1 MAKKL
6 YIGQTTFEPLANQV
20 VIKGN
25 ILPQRLLL
33 ITNISN
39 NTIIYNFAD
48 PLLGLIT
55 AQFDSTTESTIFTLV
70 KDVSAMNSDDFLQ
83 VFIDDQST
91 EFTPAEDII
100 DPVGKIRISQPQNLI
115 DTDFE
120 YGLQST
126 KWETLQTVN
135 NVPTIYSTSGDTG
148 VSGISQ
154 VTAVT
159 GSLAIK
165 VEVTIAHGLEVGD
178 PITVLGLSLYQAEGA
193 FIVTSVPDNLTF
205 FFELDVPATVTGV
218 ISGNYTSIVP
228 SKFFEGSGIPVE
240 IENGIT
246 TDEASP
252 SQLTVNTASDHNYTV
267 GTKVYLRNTAGP
279 KLLTIADSAATAP
292 DNRPYVDTVSQF
304 SQTDSIDTQISTG
317 RGSFLNFPV
326 TSYDWNGTYENYFTT
341 TTFPSNTDITWVN
354 HNFRDN
360 YTVLFSDPLRGRTNA
375 NLEDGRI
382 YYVITVDADTIRLSL
397 TENGTAITLS
407 TMDLLHG
414 YPKLTLA
421 YKVEKVYNN
430 IWNTAIAARY
440 ITDVSADI
448 TLRDN
453 SGIDY
458 PSYREDTFDLTTTHG
473 LTAVPAELYVTS
485 LVQGGD
491 DDWWNGNLSQSE
503 ATAYYFTNDT
513 GQQIL
518 PTAGGWTAYNG
529 VQANGYTSSLTLRVG
544 TDFRNSAVNLAGACY
559 ESNGRIYM
567 RLRTATGREN
577 QNFYGYY
584 YQFRMTLVAYTGV
597 SQLSEAEKNTSGWDL
612 ALQEWGLG
620 GTAPTRLIAFQG
632 VSSSSSYSF
641 ATDSF
646 SYGTA
651 SNGFDNQRYSTS
663 KILNTNS
670 ATQADFLTGQF
681 ATDLSNANWA
691 DSTQNSEIFYIFCND
706 LGFNKNLLYVP
717 NHGVNQ
723 GTPSLATVTIDSAR
737 YAAGDRFGFANST
750 GFETTI
756 AEQAF
761 QVNLL
766 YVSPSTLRMQIIDA
780 PNTDD
785 ITKFASQFSMNY
797 QYANLAYNTIY
808 VENHKITASLAATYT
823 SLGGTAIAPLVSGTD
838 YRLTRVNDNRLSIS
852 DVGGGVTSVLTIE
865 YGASINT
872 ATTVFIDV
880 ETPLGAAAN
889 TATID
894 SIEFRGNFS
903 RRNEY
908 VDITFDD
915 GDNYRIGQFDDQGN
929 SSTYVTSTTFSLKD
943 VTPNLTNVGGK
954 IGFNV
959 EFDASDGVDR
969 DAAGIGFW
977 WQLRFTITASSS
989 SLALTSAGT
998 NGHQFLIENIDGAY
1012 DGIYTITEVPSSL
1025 EFNIGSTFTIP
1036 AVSYIISS
1044 IANDEI
1050 TFTTPHRLITGSP
1063 IDYSFSGTTQLFD
1076 WTAYQEPNGYA
1087 RVYVIST
1094 GVNSIKLATSSLS
1107 AINNQDI
1114 PLTYDGLPANH
1125 VFRTQNIERAIKGAG
1140 SVTVNGSTGVV
1151 SGSGTRF
1158 LSQFKR
1164 FDLIYLDSPAGYIKA
1179 YTVGDITSQSDMT
1192 ISDGD
1197 IDMTGVDY
1205 YYVTELNPR
1214 PDGYSLHLPFD
1225 GGVDITAGT
1234 SPYSKIVRQ
1243 TRKYFRYQSG
1253 KGIQTSFAVN
1263 FNPPK
1268 LARQLIQAAGTT
1280 ATIYSQE
1287 QHNLKVGDRVIIEG
1301 ATVSFGSN
1309 PYNGIFDV
1317 DTVPDLFSF
1326 TYELNEVPADPKA
1339 GGFPTYVRDSW
1350 SDSYVRAGMF
1360 DDQNGFFMEFDGQ
1373 TLNMVRRSSTLQLAG
1388 SINCTKNSTV
1398 IQGIN
1403 TSFSTQL
1410 QTGDRVVIRGQS
1422 YLINTV
1428 PADNRAIIQPAYKGA
1443 SATFVKITKT
1453 VDVKTPQSE
1462 WNLDR
1467 ADGNGFT
1474 GFILD
1479 TKKLQMAYMDYSW
1492 YGAGKIRYGFK
1503 DQHGHIRYLHE
1514 YVHNNRLT
1522 ESYFRSGNLPARYEI
1537 SNGSSPTT
1545 APTLFHFGTSVIMDG
1560 TFDDDKAYQFT
1571 AQSNQFAYTAGG
1583 QFTFNPT
1590 GNSTFTQVTIDGK
1603 RVYVYN
1609 FPINSADI
1617 TNLQTGLEV
1626 TATNTTTSEITLP
1639 AGTFITQVDIT
1650 NNRISLSYP
1659 ATTNDPTGSSA
1670 YPTIVTAD
1678 NSFVWGDSAAVDL
1691 TQFLPLIS
1699 VRLAPSVDSGLT
1711 GLLGERE
1718 IINRMQLALQQAS
1731 VTSNRDI
1738 EIFLIQNPL
1747 PIKLNYTNAQTPS
1760 LSQIIKH
1767 SLGDTL
1773 LGGTTIYSTKT
1784 SAGSIAFAIGD
1795 LLEMGNS
1802 ILGGDGVFPSG
1813 PDLLT
1818 LAVQPQDT
1826 AGISITTPFS
1836 VTGKISWS
1844 ESQA

>member
-6 YIGQTTFEPLANQV
+6 YIGQTTFEPLSNQV

-33 ITNISN
+33 ITNIST

-48 PLLGLIT
+48 PLLGLSS
-55 AQFDSTTESTIFTLV
+55 AEFESSLESTIFTLV
-70 KDVSAMNSDDFLQ
+70 KDVSTMDSEDDLQ

-91 EFTPAEDII
+91 EITPAEDII

-148 VSGISQ
+148 VSGISE
-154 VTAVT
+154 VTAVS

-165 VEVTIAHGLEVGD
+165 VVVTIPHGLEVGD

-228 SKFFEGSGIPVE
+228 SKFFEGSGIPVA
-240 IENGIT
+240 IENGIN
-246 TDEASP
+246 TDESSP
-252 SQLTVNTASDHNYTV
+252 STLTVNTDSDHNYTV
-267 GTKVYLRNTAGP
+267 GTKIYLRNTAGP

-304 SQTDSIDTQISTG
+304 SRTDSVDTQVSTG
-317 RGSFLNFPV
+317 RGDFLNFPV
-326 TSYDWNGTYENYFTT
+326 TSYDWNGTYENYFTQS
-341 TTFPSNTDITWVN
+341 TFVSNLDIPWTN
-354 HNFRDN
+354 HNMRTN
-360 YTVLFSDPLRGRTNA
+360 YVVLFSDPIRGRTNG

-382 YYVITVDADTIRLSL
+382 YYVQSQDADTIRLSL
-397 TENGTAITLS
+397 TENGTPITLG

-430 IWNTAIAARY
+430 IWNSSVAARY
-440 ITDVSADI
+440 IIDVSANI
-448 TLRDN
+448 QLTSTSRPIYSN
-453 SGIDY
+453 
-458 PSYREDTFDLTTTHG
+458 YREDTFDLTTTHG
-473 LTAVPAELYVTS
+473 LTAIPAELYVTS
-485 LVQGGD
+485 LSQGGD
-491 DDWWNGNLSQSE
+491 DDAWTGSLSSAE
-503 ATAYYFTNDT
+503 AVSYYFTNDT
-513 GQQIL
+513 GQAVL
-518 PTAGGWTAYNG
+518 PSNGWTSYTGRQTNG
-529 VQANGYTSSLTLRVG
+529 FDTNLTLRVG
-544 TDFRNSAVNLAGACY
+544 TDFRNSAVNIASACY
-559 ESNGRIYM
+559 ESGGRIYM
-567 RLRTATGREN
+567 RIRTATGTFSN
-577 QNFYGYY
+577 NFYGYY
-584 YQFRMTLVAYTGV
+584 YQYRMTLTAFTGV
-597 SQLSEAEKNTSGWDL
+597 STLTDSEKNVSGWDL
-612 ALQEWGLG
+612 ASQEWGLG
-620 GTAPTRLIAFQG
+620 GVAPTRILAFQG
-632 VSSSSSYSF
+632 TSPSSTYNFS
-641 ATDSF
+641 TDTF
-646 SYGTA
+646 SYGTV
-651 SNGFDNQRYSTS
+651 SNGIANQRYSTS
-663 KILNTNS
+663 KILNTNTVTN
-670 ATQADFLTGQF
+670 AGYLTGQF
-681 ATDLSNANWA
+681 SLNLSSANWGSSSNSA
-691 DSTQNSEIFYIFCND
+691 SEIFYIFCND

-723 GTPSLATVTIDSAR
+723 GQPSLANVTIDAAR
-737 YAAGDRFGFANST
+737 YAAGDRFGFANAL
-750 GFETTI
+750 GFETVVTSQTF
-756 AEQAF
+756 QA
-761 QVNLL
+761 NLI
-766 YVSPSTLRMQIIDA
+766 YVSPSTLRMQLIAA

-785 ITKFASQFSMNY
+785 ITQYASLFVMDY

-808 VENHKITASLAATYT
+808 VENHKITASLAANYS
-823 SLGGTAIAPLVSGTD
+823 SLGGTAIAPLVSGSD
-838 YRLTRVNDNRLSIS
+838 YLLTRVNDSRLSIS
-852 DVGGGVTSVLTIE
+852 DVSGGVTSTLTIE
-865 YGASINT
+865 YGASVNT

-894 SIEFRGNFS
+894 NVEFRGNF
-903 RRNEY
+903 RRQNEY

-929 SSTYVTSTTFSLKD
+929 SSTYVTSTTFSSKD

-959 EFDASDGVDR
+959 EFDASDSIDR

-989 SLALTSAGT
+989 SLQLTSSGT

-1012 DGIYTITEVPSSL
+1012 DGIYSIVSVPSNL
-1025 EFNIGSTFTIP
+1025 EFAIASTFTIP
-1036 AVSYIISS
+1036 AVSYTISS
-1044 IANDEI
+1044 VTNNEI
-1050 TFTTPHRLITGSP
+1050 TFTTAHRLITGSP
-1063 IDYSFSGTTQLFD
+1063 IDYSFSGATQLFD

-1087 RVYVIST
+1087 RIYVIST
-1094 GVNSIKLATSSLS
+1094 GVNTIKLSTSSLS
-1107 AINNQDI
+1107 ATNNQFI
-1114 PLTYDGLPANH
+1114 TLTYDGIPANH

-1140 SVTVNGSTGVV
+1140 SVTVTASTGIV
-1151 SGSGTRF
+1151 SGSGSRF

-1164 FDLIYLDSPAGYIKA
+1164 FDKIYIDSPAGYVKA
-1179 YTVGDITSQSDMT
+1179 YTVGDITSQTDMT
-1192 ISDGD
+1192 ITDSD

-1234 SPYSKIVRQ
+1234 SPYSKIIRQ

-1287 QHNLKVGDRVIIEG
+1287 QHNLQVGDRVIIEG

-1309 PYNGIFDV
+1309 PYNGTFDV
-1317 DTVPDLFSF
+1317 ATVPDLFSF
-1326 TYELNEVPADPKA
+1326 TYELSEVPADPKA

-1373 TLNMVRRSSTLQLAG
+1373 TLNCVRRSSTLQLAG
-1388 SINCTKNSTV
+1388 SINCNKNSTL
-1398 IQGIN
+1398 ITGIN

-1410 QTGDRVVIRGQS
+1410 QTGDTVVIRGQS

-1428 PADNRAIIQPAYKGA
+1428 PADNQAVIQPAYKGA

-1503 DQHGHIRYLHE
+1503 DQHGHIRYFHE
-1514 YVHNNRLT
+1514 YVHNNRLS

-1537 SNGSSPTT
+1537 SNGSTPTT

-1571 AQSNQFAYTAGG
+1571 AQSNQFSYSAGG
-1583 QFTFNPT
+1583 QLFYTPT
-1590 GNSTFTQVTIDGK
+1590 GNSTFVQVTIDGQ

-1609 FPINSADI
+1609 FPLNPAEIA
-1617 TNLQTGLEV
+1617 TLKTGLEV
-1626 TATNTTTSEITLP
+1626 TATDTTTGGISLP
-1639 AGTFITQVDIT
+1639 AGTFITQVDVT
-1650 NNRISLSYP
+1650 NNRVSLSYP
-1659 ATTNDPTGSSA
+1659 GTTNDPTGSVDFPA
-1670 YPTIVTAD
+1670 IVAAD
-1678 NSFVWGDSAAVDL
+1678 NSFVWGDSATVEL

-1738 EIFLIQNPL
+1738 EIFLIQNSL
-1747 PIKLNYTNAQTPS
+1747 PIRLLYTNAQTPS

-1767 SLGDTL
+1767 KLGDTL
-1773 LGGTTIYSTKT
+1773 IGGTTIYSTKT
-1784 SAGSIAFAIGD
+1784 SAGSIAFEIGD

-1826 AGISITTPFS
+1826 SGISISTPFS
-1836 VTGKISWS
+1836 VTGKLSWS